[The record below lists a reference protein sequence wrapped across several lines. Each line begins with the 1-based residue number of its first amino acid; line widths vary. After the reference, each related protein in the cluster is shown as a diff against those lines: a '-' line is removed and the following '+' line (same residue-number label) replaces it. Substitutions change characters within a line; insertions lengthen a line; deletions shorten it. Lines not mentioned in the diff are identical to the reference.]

1 MQIYFT
7 VLKLMLFHKGDIQTV
22 KTNNLTLLD
31 FCFEIQAT
39 SKMKKKSMFKTDDD
53 LIVGQHL

>member
-1 MQIYFT
+1 
-7 VLKLMLFHKGDIQTV
+7 MLFHKGDIQTV
-22 KTNNLTLLD
+22 ETNNLTLLD

-53 LIVGQHL
+53 LIVGQHLWYLQHKE